1 MRKAL
6 KTIALLLVVCF
17 VLPIAACGKKEVKRT
32 SYEITATYD
41 ETARVLNADMTVNY
55 VNETDSVLDEVCFH
69 LYPAAFREG
78 ARFSPVP
85 EALALSAYYDGV
97 NYGGIEI
104 TGVTVG
110 GEAGEI
116 KIIGQDED
124 ILSVPTG
131 ELFPD
136 DTVKIGIKFA
146 VTLPKVRHRLGVT
159 ESGVNFGNF
168 YPIACVYENG
178 AFRTDPYY
186 ENGDPFYSD
195 CADYKVSL
203 ALPEDYA
210 LASTG
215 MQTKSKADGKAVYA
229 CEAENVRDFAAVA
242 GKFKMLGTRVGKTD
256 VNYYYYADP
265 EPEKS
270 MTAAADALRTFSGLF
285 GEYPYDVYSVV
296 ETGFL
301 QGGMEYPQLS
311 MVTDTLSRSS
321 YLDAVIHETAHQWW
335 YGVVGNDEVNAPWL
349 DEGLAETSTSIF
361 YELNPSY
368 GVDYGKRIAD
378 ALSAYVIYFDP
389 SRPSPR
395 SDVMTRPLGEYSD
408 GFEYAYCSYVKSEL
422 MFSSLRST
430 IGDEKFF
437 GGLKNYYANYSFRNA
452 LPDGLIDC
460 MSESAGRDLEGFF
473 SSWLDGKVKMFA

>member
-6 KTIALLLVVCF
+6 KTIALLLAVCF

-32 SYEITATYD
+32 SYEIAATYD

-195 CADYKVSL
+195 CADYKVTL

-215 MQTKSKADGKAVYA
+215 V
-229 CEAENVRDFAAVA
+229 
-242 GKFKMLGTRVGKTD
+242 
-256 VNYYYYADP
+256 
-265 EPEKS
+265 
-270 MTAAADALRTFSGLF
+270 
-285 GEYPYDVYSVV
+285 
-296 ETGFL
+296 
-301 QGGMEYPQLS
+301 
-311 MVTDTLSRSS
+311 
-321 YLDAVIHETAHQWW
+321 
-335 YGVVGNDEVNAPWL
+335 
-349 DEGLAETSTSIF
+349 
-361 YELNPSY
+361 
-368 GVDYGKRIAD
+368 
-378 ALSAYVIYFDP
+378 
-389 SRPSPR
+389 
-395 SDVMTRPLGEYSD
+395 
-408 GFEYAYCSYVKSEL
+408 
-422 MFSSLRST
+422 
-430 IGDEKFF
+430 
-437 GGLKNYYANYSFRNA
+437 
-452 LPDGLIDC
+452 
-460 MSESAGRDLEGFF
+460 
-473 SSWLDGKVKMFA
+473 